1 MARDADL
8 QAGDEPAQD
17 VSCHPGAGAG
27 RRCAGKWLAVGE
39 FALVLAIFLAD
50 WYGLVPFSKTP
61 FLFVLG
67 WVSLRLR
74 KVRWKDI
81 GLRRF
86 HSWRATVAY
95 GVGAGLGMELLQLF
109 VTQPLLMRLTGEL
122 PDLEVFRSLEGN
134 LKLLLILVL
143 LVWVVAAFGEE
154 MVFRGYLMNRAADF
168 GNRTRGAWLASLVLV
183 NILFGLAHAYQGI
196 TGIVDE
202 GLMGLLLG
210 LMYLG
215 CGRNLAVP
223 IVAHG
228 VADTV
233 DMVLIFFGA
242 YPTM

>member
-1 MARDADL
+1 MAQDADR
-8 QAGDEPAQD
+8 QADGGPAQD
-17 VSCHPGAGAG
+17 GSCLPGDGA

-61 FLFVLG
+61 FLLVLG

-81 GLRRF
+81 GLTRF
-86 HSWRATVAY
+86 RSWGATLAY

-109 VTQPLLMRLTGEL
+109 VSQPLLMRLTGE
-122 PDLEVFRSLEGN
+122 PPNLEVFRSLEGN
-134 LKLLLILVL
+134 FRLLLILVP
-143 LVWVVAAFGEE
+143 LVWVLAAFGEE
-154 MVFRGYLMNRAADF
+154 MVFRGYLMNRAADL
-168 GNRTRGAWLASLVLV
+168 GNQTRWAWLASLVLV

-215 CGRNLAVP
+215 CGCNLTVP

-233 DMVLIFFGA
+233 DMVLIFCGA